1 MRGFQGTPAQTGKEG
16 LFRLVGQA
24 QVSYKEEVVTRQKS
38 YRRYVLDF
46 IHSKRFHD
54 ATDAWSKNEH
64 QKNYHTV
71 VDLLKN
77 HEKLVRRYFDQ
88 ETFDGIGV
96 SMLLE
101 DFYTADLQNAI
112 TPIEPNQI
120 SSGISVLSDS
130 NFSIEPLLDKHT
142 LDLIVQLVNEVCLF
156 KEVLNADDVAGRYSK
171 DTLPTVTSKNNTRLV
186 LLLDKL
192 ASHDVISYNW
202 QSVIAR
208 KRLIISSSGKKHLT
222 QHDMSSTLNRI
233 KDTTPNVADK
243 QFLAT
248 IDKYIVLIKSREV

>member
-16 LFRLVGQA
+16 LFRLVEQA
-24 QVSYKEEVVTRQKS
+24 QVSYKEEVATRQKS

-96 SMLLE
+96 SMLLD

-112 TPIEPNQI
+112 TPIEPDQT
-120 SSGISVLSDS
+120 SSGISVLSLS
-130 NFSIEPLLDKHT
+130 
-142 LDLIVQLVNEVCLF
+142 LIRKWDHKTSERILRHRPVGIRYRVRQQQSGESYSDQSEYQLQTF
-156 KEVLNADDVAGRYSK
+156 
-171 DTLPTVTSKNNTRLV
+171 T
-186 LLLDKL
+186 
-192 ASHDVISYNW
+192 
-202 QSVIAR
+202 
-208 KRLIISSSGKKHLT
+208 
-222 QHDMSSTLNRI
+222 
-233 KDTTPNVADK
+233 
-243 QFLAT
+243 
-248 IDKYIVLIKSREV
+248 

>member
-1 MRGFQGTPAQTGKEG
+1 MCLTLSIQSGF
-16 LFRLVGQA
+16 
-24 QVSYKEEVVTRQKS
+24 
-38 YRRYVLDF
+38 
-46 IHSKRFHD
+46 
-54 ATDAWSKNEH
+54 
-64 QKNYHTV
+64 
-71 VDLLKN
+71 
-77 HEKLVRRYFDQ
+77 
-88 ETFDGIGV
+88 
-96 SMLLE
+96 SMLLD
-101 DFYTADLQNAI
+101 DFYTADLQNTI
-112 TPIEPNQI
+112 TPIEPNQT
-120 SSGISVLSDS
+120 SSGISVLSDF
-130 NFSIEPLLDKHT
+130 NFSTEPLLDRHT
-142 LDLIVQLVNEVCLF
+142 LDLIVQLANEVCLF
-156 KEVLNADDVAGRYSK
+156 KEVLNADDVAGRYAK
-171 DTLPTVTSKNNTRLV
+171 DTLLTVASKNNTRLV